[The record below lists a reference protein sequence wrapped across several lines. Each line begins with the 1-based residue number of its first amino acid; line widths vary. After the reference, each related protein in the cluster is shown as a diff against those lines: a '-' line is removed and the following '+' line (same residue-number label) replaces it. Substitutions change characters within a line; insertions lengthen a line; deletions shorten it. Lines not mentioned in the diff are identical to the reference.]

1 MIEIL
6 GRPRAS
12 HSRGSEV
19 GGSCTSR
26 VAGRLGWEF
35 VDVAVA
41 VAMSWGRWACRML
54 GKGVWV
60 VKIAEKVVGGGG
72 IS

>member
-1 MIEIL
+1 M
-6 GRPRAS
+6 
-12 HSRGSEV
+12 